1 MTSAHARFVASA
13 RDATSDPALLAALR
27 DVTDRFAETRAAV
40 VSEVP
45 EWEALR
51 ERARQIKAA
60 ALARLDEHLLQF
72 EAHVIAAGGTVHWA
86 ATPEEARR
94 CVVELGRA
102 RGVSKAVKSKSMVSE
117 EVHLNRSLEAAGIT
131 STETDLGEYIIQLA
145 GERPSHIIAPALHK
159 SRADVGR
166 LFAERFAVPF
176 TDDVEALTAEARRR
190 LRHEFFAAG
199 MGISGANFLVAET
212 GTIVIVEN
220 EGNAR
225 LCTSAPRMH
234 VALAG
239 IEKIVPRV
247 ADLAVFLWL
256 LGRSATGQPMTSY
269 VSLITGP
276 RRPGERDGPDELHVV
291 LLDNGRSRLLADPQ
305 IREAL
310 QCIRCGACQN
320 VCPVYRNIGGHA
332 YGGVYAGPIGA
343 IVSAHLESST
353 AAPDLPFASTL
364 CGACAD
370 VCPVKINIPDVLL
383 HLRSRVMAGSV
394 PDEPLD
400 RRRRQRALMRAW
412 ALVMASPVRYRLAS
426 RVVRVALRLARRRR
440 TSRWVLGALGAWTG
454 RRDLPSPPARS
465 FRQWWDVNRPTGP

>member
-1 MTSAHARFVASA
+1 MA
-13 RDATSDPALLAALR
+13 
-27 DVTDRFAETRAAV
+27 
-40 VSEVP
+40 SEVP

-51 ERARQIKAA
+51 ERARQIKAD

-94 CVVELGRA
+94 YVAELGRA

-117 EVHLNRSLEAAGIT
+117 EVHLNQSLEAAGIT

-190 LRHEFFAAG
+190 LRREFFAAG

-247 ADLAVFLWL
+247 ADLAVL
-256 LGRSATGQPMTSY
+256 LRLLARSATGQPMTSY

-320 VCPVYRNIGGHA
+320 VCPVYRSIGGHA

-412 ALVMASPVRYRLAS
+412 ALAMASPARYRLAS
-426 RVVRVALRLARRRR
+426 RFVRVALRLARRRR
-440 TSRWVLGALGAWTG
+440 TSRWLLGALGAWTG